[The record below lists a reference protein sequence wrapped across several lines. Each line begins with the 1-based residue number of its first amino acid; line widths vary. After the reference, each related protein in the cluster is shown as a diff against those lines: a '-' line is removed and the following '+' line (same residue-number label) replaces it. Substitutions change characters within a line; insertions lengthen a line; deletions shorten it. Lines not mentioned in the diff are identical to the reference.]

1 MYNIAICDDDKI
13 FIQYLKRMILSAS
26 EDKNY
31 QLNIYEY
38 YSGEELIMNLEGT
51 VHFDLLILDMQLG
64 RLDGDETARIFRK
77 YFPESVLAFC
87 SGVRQPTI
95 ESFKATPFRYIDKSC
110 SEEEF
115 IYILREILNEVER
128 ISDEPYIMAHYK
140 RTERKIKTKDILY
153 IQSAKRGSE
162 IILCSQKRDSVIEER
177 MLMKRKPEELLSEM
191 EKYGFAMIQSAC
203 IVNMDHI
210 VKIGVKDIVL
220 DDGQILSIARSYQ
233 KSFKEAFARRFA
245 NKY

>member
-13 FIQYLKRMILSAS
+13 FIQYLKRMIFSAS

-38 YSGEELIMNLEGT
+38 NSGEELIMNLEGM

-64 RLDGDETARIFRK
+64 RLDGDETAKIFRK
-77 YFPESVLAFC
+77 YFPESVLVFC

-110 SEEEF
+110 TQEEF
-115 IYILREILNEVER
+115 IYTLREIFGEVER
-128 ISDEPYIMAHYK
+128 ISDDPYIIAHYK
-140 RTERKIKTKDILY
+140 RTERKIKIKDIIY

-162 IILCSQKRDSVIEER
+162 VILCPKKRNCEIEER

-191 EKYGFAMIQSAC
+191 KKLGFAMIQSAC
-203 IVNMDHI
+203 IVNMNHI
-210 VKIGVKDIVL
+210 VKVGVKDIVL
-220 DDGQILSIARSYQ
+220 DDGQILSIARAYQ